1 MHKITKIDFY
11 DPIYR
16 KNGLKAWPCNIQEC
30 QLALCFISSYSN
42 LTRFLN
48 EQPFCYAL
56 WAIEFEDWSF
66 KDFAFS
72 ALYFYF
78 EEEGFEDFYF
88 EGEGFEEE
96 DIADDDVPF
105 YSFSYTSWFIL
116 ITFLLNVETTQ
127 EIYFIL
133 EKNKINKHLLRHFI
147 ILGVISAFEK
157 RTFPHLNITCLE
169 NLLNFLEIDKSTIQ
183 YLLKSFQEKKS
194 LTVIH
199 EFILA
204 NKTMI
209 LTGNK
214 HEKE

>member
-1 MHKITKIDFY
+1 MTKITKIHFY

-16 KNGLKAWPCNIQEC
+16 KNGLKAWTSDREDCE
-30 QLALCFISSYSN
+30 LALYFIYFYSD
-42 LTRFLN
+42 LSLLLQ
-48 EQPFCYAL
+48 EQPL
-56 WAIEFEDWSF
+56 WESHFQDWSF
-66 KDFAFS
+66 KDFALS
-72 ALYFYF
+72 ALYLY
-78 EEEGFEDFYF
+78 
-88 EGEGFEEE
+88 FEEE
-96 DIADDDVPF
+96 DISSGVLP
-105 YSFSYTSWFIL
+105 SYILPYHLWFLL